1 MATNSRHDRGDLSS
15 PPPWKTRRA
24 AVVVAVLALAA
35 CATTTP
41 LPTPDIVVDGDRVF
55 PESVTSTSDGRVIVG
70 SVFGAV
76 YRSEPGAATATRWID
91 VEAADGGDLAVF
103 GVLADEVSD
112 TLWVCTSGNPWGET
126 RTTDPVA
133 LRTFDL
139 ASGAVKA
146 VYPFPPRESGGNSV
160 CNDVAI
166 AADGTAY
173 VADTQGARILK
184 LPAGADALVLLGAD
198 PALGGV
204 DGIAF
209 SADGTL
215 YVNTVTT
222 GLIIRVGIEGD
233 GSMGALTT
241 LTLDT
246 TLGGPDGMRL
256 IEGDR
261 FLLAEGQAGRL
272 SIIDI
277 EGDTATMT
285 VLKDDLES
293 SPGATPVGDTAYV
306 LESQIGL
313 LFDPAQAG
321 QTPGPFIVYAVPMT
335 GGE

>member
-1 MATNSRHDRGDLSS
+1 MKRLTIALL
-15 PPPWKTRRA
+15 
-24 AVVVAVLALAA
+24 AVLAAA
-35 CATTTP
+35 CATTTTP
-41 LPTPDIVVDGDRVF
+41 SPAPDILVDGERVF

-76 YRSEPGAATATRWID
+76 YKAEPGSLVATRWID

-103 GVLADEVSD
+103 GVLADEGSD
-112 TLWVCTSGNPWGET
+112 TLWVCSSGNPWGET
-126 RTTDPVA
+126 PTTDPVA

-139 ASGAVKA
+139 SSGAAKA
-146 VYPFPPRESGGNSV
+146 VYPFPPREGGGNSV
-160 CNDVAI
+160 CNDVTI

-173 VADTQGARILK
+173 VSDTQGARILK
-184 LPAGADALVLLGAD
+184 LAPGGDALELFGAD
-198 PALGGV
+198 PVLGGV

-209 SADGTL
+209 SEDWTL

-222 GLIIRVGIEGD
+222 GLIIRVGIEAD

-241 LTLDT
+241 LTVDA

-272 SIIDI
+272 GILDID
-277 EGDTATMT
+277 GDAARLI
-285 VLKDDLES
+285 VLKDDLDS

-321 QTPGPFIVYAVPMT
+321 QAPGPFIVYAVPMT
-335 GGE
+335 PQDLDGAP